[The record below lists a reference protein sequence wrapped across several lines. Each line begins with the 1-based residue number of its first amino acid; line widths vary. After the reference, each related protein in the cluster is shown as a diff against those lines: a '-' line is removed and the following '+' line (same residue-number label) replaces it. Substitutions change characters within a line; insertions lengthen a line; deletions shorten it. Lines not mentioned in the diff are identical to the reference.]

1 MMQEES
7 TQKTISLV
15 IKGGKINADILKAS
29 MQYFLGQHQ
38 KHKTKHEAKQKAKC
52 AEKQAAQNAPARGK
66 QSLKELTAQNGKL
79 ANIQVTE
86 KNIGSFDRVARKYSI
101 DYALKKDKSVSPPV
115 YYVFF
120 KAKDLD
126 VMTAAFK
133 EYSNKVTK
141 KQSRPSLLKKLAKA
155 LTQVRSNKENQ
166 KERHKH
172 KEQSL

>member
-15 IKGGKINADILKAS
+15 IKGGKINADILKSS
-29 MQYFLGQHQ
+29 MRYFLGQHQ
-38 KHKTKHEAKQKAKC
+38 KHKAKHT
-52 AEKQAAQNAPARGK
+52 AEKQAKANAKQAAKNAHARGK

-133 EYSNKVTK
+133 EYSNNVTK
-141 KQSRPSLLKKLAKA
+141 KQSRPSLLKKLSKA
-155 LTQVRSNKENQ
+155 LAAVRSNKENQ

-172 KEQSL
+172 KEQSR

>member
-15 IKGGKINADILKAS
+15 IKGGKINADILKSS
-29 MQYFLGQHQ
+29 MRYFLGQHQ
-38 KHKTKHEAKQKAKC
+38 KHKAKQTAKQKAKE
-52 AEKQAAQNAPARGK
+52 AEKNAPVRGK
-66 QSLKELTAQNGKL
+66 QTLKELTAQNGKL

-133 EYSNKVTK
+133 EYSTNVTK
-141 KQSRPSLLKKLAKA
+141 KRTRPSLLKKLAKA
-155 LTQVRSNKENQ
+155 LSVVRSNKENQ

>member
-1 MMQEES
+1 MQEET

-15 IKGGKINADILKAS
+15 IKGGKINADVLKAS
-29 MQYFLGQHQ
+29 MKFFLGQMQ
-38 KHKTKHEAKQKAKC
+38 KQKAKGKAQKC
-52 AEKQAAQNAPARGK
+52 APPRGK
-66 QSLKELTAQNGKL
+66 QTLEELTAQKGKL

-120 KAKDLD
+120 KAKDID

-133 EYSNKVTK
+133 EYSNAVAK
-141 KQSRPSLLKKLAKA
+141 KQSRPSLIKKLAKA
-155 LTQVRSNKENQ
+155 LAAVRSNQVNQ

-172 KEQSL
+172 KEQSR

>member
-15 IKGGKINADILKAS
+15 IKGGKINADILKSS
-29 MQYFLGQHQ
+29 MRYFLGQHQ
-38 KHKTKHEAKQKAKC
+38 KHKAKQTAKQKAKE
-52 AEKQAAQNAPARGK
+52 AEKNAPVRGK
-66 QSLKELTAQNGKL
+66 QTLKELTAQNGKL

-133 EYSNKVTK
+133 EYSTNVTK
-141 KQSRPSLLKKLAKA
+141 KQTRPSLLKKLAKA
-155 LTQVRSNKENQ
+155 LSVVRSNKENQ

>member
-15 IKGGKINADILKAS
+15 IKGGKINADILKSS
-29 MQYFLGQHQ
+29 MRYFLGQHQ
-38 KHKTKHEAKQKAKC
+38 KHKAKQTAKQKAKE
-52 AEKQAAQNAPARGK
+52 AEKNAPVRGK
-66 QSLKELTAQNGKL
+66 QTLKELTAQNGKL

-133 EYSNKVTK
+133 EYSTNVTK
-141 KQSRPSLLKKLAKA
+141 KQTRPSILKKLAKA
-155 LTQVRSNKENQ
+155 LSVVRSNKENQ

>member
-29 MQYFLGQHQ
+29 MRYFLNQHQ
-38 KHKTKHEAKQKAKC
+38 KHKASKHASK
-52 AEKQAAQNAPARGK
+52 NAPPRGK
-66 QSLKELTAQNGKL
+66 QSLKDLTAQHGKL

-133 EYSNKVTK
+133 EYSNDVTK
-141 KQSRPSLLKKLAKA
+141 KQTRPSLIQKLVKA
-155 LTQVRSNKENQ
+155 LAVVRDNKENQ

>member
-29 MQYFLGQHQ
+29 MRYFLGQHQ
-38 KHKTKHEAKQKAKC
+38 KHKAKQTAKQKAK
-52 AEKQAAQNAPARGK
+52 EAAKNAPVRGK
-66 QSLKELTAQNGKL
+66 QTLKELTAQNGKL

-133 EYSNKVTK
+133 EYSTNVAK
-141 KQSRPSLLKKLAKA
+141 KQTRPSLLKKLAKA
-155 LTQVRSNKENQ
+155 LSVVRSNKENQ